1 MSDKALTTTT
11 RDGDLFAPSQF
22 EHVQRVAKMFTQ
34 SELVP
39 TQFRGATGLANTV
52 IALNMANRLGADPM
66 AVMQSLYIVH
76 GKPAWSSQFIISCI
90 NSCGRFEPLRFALSG
105 TGDARQCVAWTRQ
118 RGSDEKLEGPAVS
131 IDMAKK
137 EGWHGKNGSKWQT
150 MPELMLR
157 YRAATFFGRLYCPE
171 ITLGMKSMEEVVE
184 IDATVDDASG
194 PSVVDRV
201 MDRLPSTDAPE
212 VEVVPEVAPDEAN
225 PVEKPAE
232 APAPAP
238 TPAAAPAPPTDELE
252 SFVVGECKSSLDGLK
267 RTLSEVGWADSFK
280 SVMDAPSFLDISAS
294 DRKRLLGAKHGVRVN
309 LGKFG
314 GAR

>member
-1 MSDKALTTTT
+1 MSEKALTTT
-11 RDGDLFAPSQF
+11 RDGDLFAPSAF
-22 EHVQRVAKMFTQ
+22 EHVQRVAKMFTS

-90 NSCGRFEPLRFALSG
+90 NSCGRFEPLRFAMSG
-105 TGDARQCVAWTRQ
+105 EGDKRQCVAWTRQ

-137 EGWHGKNGSKWQT
+137 EGWYGKTGSKWQT

-171 ITLGMKSMEEVVE
+171 ITLGMKSMEEVVDV
-184 IDATVDDASG
+184 DATVDDASG
-194 PSVVDRV
+194 PSVMDRV
-201 MDRLPSTDAPE
+201 IGAVPTVE
-212 VEVVPEVAPDEAN
+212 VEQAAPVAEPEPTPTATPT
-225 PVEKPAE
+225 
-232 APAPAP
+232 P
-238 TPAAAPAPPTDELE
+238 TPAPNPAPEPE
-252 SFVVGECKSSLDGLK
+252 SDPLADLVAECGSTLDGLK
-267 RTLSEVGWADSFK
+267 STLVEIGWDKTFK
-280 SVMDAPSFLDISAS
+280 SVMDAPAFCDISAA
-294 DRKRLLGAKHGVRVN
+294 DRKRLMGAKHGLRLN
-309 LGKFG
+309 LQKFG
-314 GAR
+314 GAK